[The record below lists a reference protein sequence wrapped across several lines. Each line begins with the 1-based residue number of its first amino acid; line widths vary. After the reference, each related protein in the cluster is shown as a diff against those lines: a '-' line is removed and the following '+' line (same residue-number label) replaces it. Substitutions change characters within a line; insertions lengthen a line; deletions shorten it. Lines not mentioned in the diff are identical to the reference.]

1 MPIDPNTGLPITTS
15 SSNLP
20 GYLQQ
25 QSTPGITGGIDN
37 MLRALLAS
45 QYAPKNSSGST
56 GGFNN
61 AAFAGQQSNVQG
73 MPQSQP
79 GMMDSG
85 MGALFT
91 QPPATQPQQW
101 GNHTGPLPINAYG
114 AMPYGADLS
123 NTPPDASL
131 LFNLPSSGFG
141 AQ

>member
-79 GMMDSG
+79 GMMAAPQDDTWAQGTSAVPYLSG
-85 MGALFT
+85 TPGAAPMDPTMAALFS
-91 QPPATQPQQW
+91 QPP
-101 GNHTGPLPINAYG
+101 
-114 AMPYGADLS
+114 S
-123 NTPPDASL
+123 
-131 LFNLPSSGFG
+131 
-141 AQ
+141 